1 MNRNYETVFILNP
14 VLSEKQLENTVK
26 KYQKQLEKNK
36 VNFIC
41 NESLGFKNLSYPIKN
56 KKTGF
61 FHLFQYTSDKI
72 EVVKNI
78 EKEFIRDNSIIR
90 YITVSLCKDGI
101 EFNARRAKGEFNKKT
116 K

>member
-14 VLSEKQLENTVK
+14 VLSEEQVK
-26 KYQKQLEKNK
+26 NIVTKYQRHLERNK

-41 NESLGFKNLSYPIKN
+41 NESLGFKNLSYPIKD

-72 EVVKNI
+72 DVIKNL
-78 EKEFIRDNSIIR
+78 ETEFIRDDSIIR

-101 EFNARRAKGEFNKKT
+101 EFNARRAKGEFNKKI

>member
-56 KKTGF
+56 KKTGPR
-61 FHLFQYTSDKI
+61 HGRHPPRLLRTPPGPAPHSLY
-72 EVVKNI
+72 
-78 EKEFIRDNSIIR
+78 SI
-90 YITVSLCKDGI
+90 V
-101 EFNARRAKGEFNKKT
+101 
-116 K
+116 

>member
-1 MNRNYETVFILNP
+1 MYFCLMIVVTGAAGFIGSCLVSKLN
-14 VLSEKQLENTVK
+14 
-26 KYQKQLEKNK
+26 
-36 VNFIC
+36 
-41 NESLGFKNLSYPIKN
+41 SLGFKNLSYPIKD

-72 EVVKNI
+72 GVVKNL
-78 EKEFIRDNSIIR
+78 ETEFIRDDSIMR

>member
-14 VLSEKQLENTVK
+14 VLSEKQLENIVT
-26 KYQKQLEKNK
+26 KYQKHLEKNK

-78 EKEFIRDNSIIR
+78 EK
-90 YITVSLCKDGI
+90 VSG
-101 EFNARRAKGEFNKKT
+101 NAMNRIC
-116 K
+116 

>member
-1 MNRNYETVFILNP
+1 MNGNYETVFILNP
-14 VLSEKQLENTVK
+14 VLSEEQVK
-26 KYQKQLEKNK
+26 NIVTKYQRHLERNK

-41 NESLGFKNLSYPIKN
+41 NESLGFKNLSYPIKD

-72 EVVKNI
+72 DVVKNL
-78 EKEFIRDNSIIR
+78 ETEFIRDDSIIR

>member
-41 NESLGFKNLSYPIKN
+41 NESLGFKNLSYPIKD

-61 FHLFQYTSDKI
+61 FHLFQYTSDKAKEI
-72 EVVKNI
+72 ERRQKNI
-78 EKEFIRDNSIIR
+78 IYLF
-90 YITVSLCKDGI
+90 LCIYYDEI
-101 EFNARRAKGEFNKKT
+101 EHHK
-116 K
+116 